1 MVGHQGRGAGAVVI
15 AVVVGGGVV
24 DGVVGEGDVVLGG

>member
-1 MVGHQGRGAGAVVI
+1 MVGHQGRGAGAVV

-24 DGVVGEGDVVLGG
+24 EGVVGDVVLGG